1 MAGLKAE
8 GAVLGT
14 VDDGDTEKTPV
25 MIRTGD
31 GTCVAAP
38 EYADEDGDQD
48 QQHHDAPPAIVVGLS
63 GVKAGS
69 RAHKLMMLKFHM
81 ACEII
86 DFKHDVKELI
96 VDYLFDPIMDD
107 DERVRLLYVALDDD
121 EPRPRGDDDNVE
133 QQQVNHQLDEQ
144 GRLTVSAAGF
154 VDVLHMRRCIK
165 AFFDPYMADVQ
176 DEDADEGYDRNF
188 WVNFMAATG
197 FVNRLWDL
205 RRIIDVYLDAKLDL
219 ETRKTTIMA
228 RLADLVQL
236 LQTRANAVATGE
248 FNLLI

>member
-14 VDDGDTEKTPV
+14 VDDDGDIEKTPV
-25 MIRTGD
+25 MVHAGD
-31 GTCVAAP
+31 GSCAAAP

-48 QQHHDAPPAIVVGLS
+48 QQHHDAPPATVVGHS
-63 GVKAGS
+63 SV
-69 RAHKLMMLKFHM
+69 MTMLKFHM

-86 DFKHDVKELI
+86 DFKHDVRELI
-96 VDYLFDPIMDD
+96 VDYLFDPIMD

-121 EPRPRGDDDNVE
+121 EPRPRGDDGGGDDDDDVE
-133 QQQVNHQLDEQ
+133 QQQVDEQ
-144 GRLTVSAAGF
+144 GRLMVSAAGF

-165 AFFDPYMADVQ
+165 AFFDPSMVDVQ
-176 DEDADEGYDRNF
+176 DEDADDDNDRNF

-205 RRIIDVYLDAKLDL
+205 RRIIDVCLDAELDL
-219 ETRKTTIMA
+219 ETRKATIKA
-228 RLADLVQL
+228 RLADLEQL
-236 LQTRANAVATGE
+236 LQTRADAVATGE